1 LKEYLKLLWIWR
13 FQYEPAATEE
23 IPHDRFV
30 EACKNIPIAQNLL
43 DELRDNN
50 PVFQDQALSVLRQ
63 NENWKKLQDYVNK
76 YKKEGDACGEGTN
89 NHCA

>member
-1 LKEYLKLLWIWR
+1 MNIL
-13 FQYEPAATEE
+13 EE
-23 IPHDRFV
+23 FWYG
-30 EACKNIPIAQNLL
+30 
-43 DELRDNN
+43 N

-76 YKKEGDACGEGTN
+76 HKKEGDACGEGTN